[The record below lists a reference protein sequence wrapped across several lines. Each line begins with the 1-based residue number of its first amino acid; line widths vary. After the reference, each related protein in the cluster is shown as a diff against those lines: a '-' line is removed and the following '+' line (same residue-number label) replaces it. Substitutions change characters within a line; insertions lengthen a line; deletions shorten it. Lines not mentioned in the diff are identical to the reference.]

1 MRSRTPLPRPV
12 HLPLALLVLQAKEQE
27 TRFGAPG
34 PAPRNRE
41 VAWQPRGDDNTAG
54 LLVPAELTLQR

>member
-27 TRFGAPG
+27 TRFDAPG
-34 PAPRNRE
+34 PAPRSRE
-41 VAWQPRGDDNTAG
+41 VAWPVRGYDNTAG
-54 LLVPAELTLQR
+54 PLVPTDLILQR